1 MKPLYFRLC
10 AAGSALA
17 GIAHLL
23 VPTLLLDL
31 ASAGY
36 DRVLAVDFE
45 PRENATVRVRVLGL
59 GFLVAAAALRWLAR
73 AIDDDPAR

>member
-1 MKPLYFRLC
+1 MNPLYLRLC
-10 AAGSALA
+10 ALGSALA

-31 ASAGY
+31 ASMGY

-45 PRENATVRVRVLGL
+45 PRENATARVRLLGVAFVL
-59 GFLVAAAALRWLAR
+59 AALVLRRLAR
-73 AIDDDPAR
+73 AVDDGSAS